1 MADLEAPPPVTPGDD
16 PPPDA
21 PRPEAQLGLPGDV
34 ESEAGRVRT
43 GRSARP
49 GRLLLGAAT
58 LGLIGLGVWVLA
70 TQTDLWASG
79 YRGRRRA
86 ELRQKRDE
94 ARARAR
100 AGAPR
105 YGTLR
110 ILGAPD
116 AAAVYVALGHTP
128 LAAPNLDVGQSH
140 RLLLDL
146 HGHAPKRVTVPTSG
160 WRAATADAGL
170 AAPDQEV
177 AELHAELQPGQAAL
191 TDDEDFT
198 GTGAGTGTTGTL
210 RLRSTPPGASAW
222 LLVGYTPVARIENL
236 RLDRSYDLMVHK
248 GGYLPGRATIPG
260 AAFRDGPAGAEH
272 EVRVELREPAPAR
285 VKP

>member
-1 MADLEAPPPVTPGDD
+1 MDAPETPPPETD
-16 PPPDA
+16 PA
-21 PRPEAQLGLPGDV
+21 SSREPRPESQLGLPGDV
-34 ESEAGRVRT
+34 ELDAGRVRP

-49 GRLLLGAAT
+49 GRLLLGIAT
-58 LGLIGLGVWVLA
+58 IGIIGVGVWVLA

-100 AGAPR
+100 AQGPG
-105 YGTLR
+105 YGTLH

-116 AAAVYVALGHTP
+116 GAAVYVALGHTP
-128 LAAPNLDVGQSH
+128 LAAPNLDTGQSH
-140 RLLLDL
+140 RVLLDL
-146 HGHAPKRVTVPTSG
+146 HGHRPKRVTVAPSL

-170 AAPDQEV
+170 SAPDKEV
-177 AELHAELQPGQAAL
+177 AELQAELQPGQAEL
-191 TDDEDFT
+191 TDDEDFA
-198 GTGAGTGTTGTL
+198 GTGSGNGTTGTL
-210 RLRSTPPGASAW
+210 QLRSTPPGASAW
-222 LLVGYTPVARIENL
+222 LLVGYTPVARIESL

-260 AAFRDGPAGAEH
+260 AAFRNSPAGFEH
-272 EVRVELREPAPAR
+272 EVRVELREPAPQR
-285 VKP
+285 VRR